1 MDPLTATTRR
11 GPRGRL
17 DPTVGKARAMV
28 GGLLGLK
35 TTGRN
40 RPVDNPPLVLVGCSG
55 GPDSLAL
62 AAVCAFFARRGEVRV
77 GAVVVDH
84 QMQAGSDDVARST
97 AGQLRALGLDPVVV
111 RTVDL
116 EHDGAGPEAAAR
128 AARFAALEAAAHEMG
143 AWHVLLGHT
152 LDDQAESV
160 LLGLARGSG
169 TRSLAGMRERRGMY
183 LRPFLGLRRDETLAI
198 CDALELTP
206 WHDPANQDPAYLRVR
221 VRNVVIPHLTAELGP
236 GIAESLARSANIL
249 GHDADFLDELA
260 GIEYEKLAI
269 RGGAGK
275 TAASAAGSVGT
286 GAENRAGDSLGDTAG
301 DTGEDAG
308 CAEIMLPE
316 EALRGLAPAL
326 KMRVLALAVVE
337 LGGTQPSL
345 ERLAAA
351 EKLLARKGSAGPVQL
366 AGKVSVF
373 RISRNQGVPHDG
385 PGYGKLVLRRST

>member
-1 MDPLTATTRR
+1 MDPSTASPASTPR

-28 GGLLGLK
+28 GGLMGLK

-84 QMQAGSDDVARST
+84 QMQAGSADVARST
-97 AGQLRALGLDPVVV
+97 AAALRGLGLDPVVV

-116 EHDGAGPEAAAR
+116 AHDGAGPEAAAR

-143 AWHVLLGHT
+143 ARHVLLGHT

-183 LRPFLGLRRDETLAI
+183 LRPFLGLHRDETLAI
-198 CDALELTP
+198 CAALDLAP

-221 VRNVVIPHLTAELGP
+221 VRNVVIPHLNAELGP

-260 GIEYEKLAI
+260 GVEYEKLAV
-269 RGGAGK
+269 RAP
-275 TAASAAGSVGT
+275 
-286 GAENRAGDSLGDTAG
+286 AENGRTEEILLS
-301 DTGEDAG
+301 EDG
-308 CAEIMLPE
+308 
-316 EALRGLAPAL
+316 LRGLAPAL

-337 LGGTQPSL
+337 LGGAQPSL

-351 EKLLARKGSAGPVQL
+351 EKLLARTGSAGPVQL